1 MLRNKKGN
9 FGLALL
15 LGLIFALVPVSFV
28 QAAEITFTGYTAET
42 AYSTPIS
49 IGNITTVGGK
59 ASIKVDNLP
68 VGAIV
73 KVYDQS
79 SGGKLLGS
87 STVKTGTS
95 ATVSLSSL
103 SSNVYVSVTLESVRS
118 EISIGQSTK
127 LTDLNTVVKNNAGIS
142 DTVTVTGVSVGDIVK
157 VYDALTEGQVLGTAT
172 VAKAKDVAVVSIKQ
186 LGTTAGSIYVSLKT
200 LGSTESERSA
210 INYDEE
216 LVTDALIIGSSIAVN
231 NAGVSDTVTV
241 TGLSAGDVVKVY
253 DASTEG
259 QVLGTATVA
268 KAKDVAVVSIK
279 QLGPEAGSIYVS
291 LKKVGENEATTR
303 LKTDYIAEPQTYEL
317 ADHNIDIKNNAGV
330 ADTVTVTDLTSGD
343 IVKVYDSP
351 AKTILLGK
359 ATVAKGKTEAV
370 ASIKQLG
377 IASGNVSVT
386 VTSPGER
393 ESETYEKG
401 YLKEEQ
407 TEPLE
412 VGQIN
417 VINNSGTAD
426 KVTVTGL
433 EVGDIVKVYDAAG
446 TKLLG
451 KATVAKDKTEA
462 VISISQLGTAI
473 GTVKVSVTSIGMR
486 ESDPVAKGYDEED
499 QSSSPNLSDIS
510 IANSLTANDKVT
522 VAGLAVGDI
531 VKVYKTSTGG
541 ILWGKATVASGE
553 TQAEVTIRQLGSGAG
568 TVWVTVTSSGKLESS
583 RTEQTY
589 LAE

>member
-1 MLRNKKGN
+1 MLKNKKGN

-15 LGLIFALVPVSFV
+15 LGLIFALVPVSV
-28 QAAEITFTGYTAET
+28 AQAAAITFTGYTAET
-42 AYSTPIS
+42 AYVTPIS
-49 IGNITTVGGK
+49 IGDLTTVGGK
-59 ASIKVDNLP
+59 ASITVDNLP

-95 ATVSLSSL
+95 ATVSLSGL
-103 SSNVYVSVTLESVRS
+103 NSNVYVSVTLESVRS
-118 EISIGQSTK
+118 EISVGPST
-127 LTDLNTVVKNNAGIS
+127 LIDANVVAKNNAGIS
-142 DTVTVTGVSVGDIVK
+142 DTVTVTGVAVGDIVK
-157 VYDALTEGQVLGTAT
+157 VYDSATEGQVLGTAT

-186 LGTTAGSIYVSLKT
+186 LGTTAGSLYVSLKT
-200 LGSTESERSA
+200 LGKTESIRSK
-210 INYDEE
+210 IDYDKE
-216 LVTDALIIGSSIAVN
+216 LVTDELPAGSSIAVN

-241 TGLSAGDVVKVY
+241 TGVSVGDVVKVY

-268 KAKDVAVVSIK
+268 KDKDVAVVSIK

-317 ADHNIDIKNNAGV
+317 ADHNIVIKNNAGV

-343 IVKVYDSP
+343 IIKVYNTP

-359 ATVAKGKTEAV
+359 ATVAKGKTEAI

-393 ESETYEKG
+393 ESETFEKG
-401 YLKEEQ
+401 YLKEDQ

-412 VGQIN
+412 VDQID

-433 EVGDIVKVYDAAG
+433 EVGDIVIVYDASG

-462 VISISQLGTAI
+462 VVSISQLGTAI
-473 GTVKVSVTSIGMR
+473 GTVKVSVTSIGKR
-486 ESDPVAKGYDEED
+486 ESLLVEESYVAEV

-510 IANSLTANDKVT
+510 IANNLTANDKVT
-522 VAGLAVGDI
+522 VAGLAGGDI

-541 ILWGKATVASGE
+541 ILWGKATVASGV
-553 TQAEVTIRQLGSGAG
+553 TQAEVAIRQLGSGAG
-568 TVWVTVTSSGKLESS
+568 EVWVTVTSPGTLESS
-583 RTEQTY
+583 RIKQTY